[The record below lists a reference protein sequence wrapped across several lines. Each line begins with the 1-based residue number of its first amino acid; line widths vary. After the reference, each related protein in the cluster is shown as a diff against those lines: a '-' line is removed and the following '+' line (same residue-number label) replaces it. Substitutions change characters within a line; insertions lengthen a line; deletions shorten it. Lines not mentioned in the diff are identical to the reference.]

1 MCKVRLC
8 GRGVVDVGGGGGG
21 FLFCLV
27 WFGFC
32 LVSSQVLGLCRPYSS
47 LLFVVSVARAASF
60 FQRLK
65 VSLSISDG
73 SKLTPF
79 CAASCYLVDRV
90 SARNETFTGEFRLKL
105 SRFAPLVNCL
115 PRRCSFCR

>member
-8 GRGVVDVGGGGGG
+8 GRVVVVDVGGGGC
-21 FLFCLV
+21 FLFGLV

-32 LVSSQVLGLCRPYSS
+32 LVSSQVLGLCRPCSL
-47 LLFVVSVARAASF
+47 LLFVVSVVRAASF

-73 SKLTPF
+73 S
-79 CAASCYLVDRV
+79 
-90 SARNETFTGEFRLKL
+90 
-105 SRFAPLVNCL
+105 
-115 PRRCSFCR
+115 